1 MDWSVMI
8 PILSAA
14 ISVATVGSIVI
25 AAWVSQRR
33 MVSELSK
40 DIQAKVEATE
50 KAINDELVSQ

>member
-1 MDWSVMI
+1 MI